1 MGSPGRRIR
10 AEAHMQVL
18 QGTTGTVSFHL
29 LTVPE
34 RILKLKEIVMILRL
48 LEAELEL
55 QPGSMDSVV
64 FPFPVPCFLKALK
77 ADGSG

>member
-10 AEAHMQVL
+10 AEAHMQGL
-18 QGTTGTVSFHL
+18 QGTTGTVSSHL

-48 LEAELEL
+48 QRQSWNCSLGPWILSFSL
-55 QPGSMDSVV
+55 
-64 FPFPVPCFLKALK
+64 FLFLV
-77 ADGSG
+77 S